1 MKPLLRLKQ
10 GVFIALV
17 LLIGLVLVATATVVS
32 INQQRND
39 VLEQS
44 VAARKISRLSTRMLV
59 LTHTASEYMTETNIR
74 QWWVVHQS
82 IAEELEHLHFSDDSG
97 ETSTRLQERLNDFAA
112 LFSGFAHMPGSA
124 EISLEERRNGVL
136 TDRLISEAEQLA
148 ELSYKISDAAFEK
161 QENLTQKRRNILS
174 IFAVLFTANSFLLL
188 LLIRYRVVRPLA
200 QIESVAN
207 AMRAGNLNAR
217 CNLPEGD
224 ELGDVAA
231 ALDSLALELNN
242 KLADVTSTTHLLEV
256 AGRMCGVG
264 AWTLD
269 INTHAL
275 SWSKQTH
282 AIVEADFTRQPT
294 LEEAIAL
301 YPEESAAKLSK
312 ALDDAARTGSDVNM
326 ELQLRTY
333 KGNLIWVHVFGEV
346 IWQGEGTKRKPWM
359 IRGAFQN
366 ITERRCV
373 EEEIRQAKEVA
384 ESASKAKGEFLS
396 NISHEI
402 RTPLNA
408 VVGLAYILKQSK
420 LDSSQLEFVEKLEN
434 AGRGLIDL
442 VSGVLDVSKIEAGAM
457 ELEKRPF
464 SARHLM
470 DSLADLMT
478 GAVADKPIEFV
489 VSVAPN
495 VPDQLVGDE
504 TKLRQVLVNLAGNA
518 IKFTENGY
526 VKVGVTLDQ
535 LDTQHCVLRFII
547 QDTGL
552 GMDAGAMKRLF
563 QSFSQADSSISR
575 RFGGTG
581 IGLALS
587 QKLVELMGGTISAVS
602 APGQGSL
609 FAFSLMLNLDS
620 QANTVPVAGEFAY
633 DVVVVDSFK
642 TQLDSVAQMVEWTG
656 VVPQSFVNPVQALSM
671 PRDQRPR
678 LFVVNSQLNDM
689 CGLALASQ
697 LKATHGPAL
706 TKVALM
712 VRPKEVEQLQD
723 PLSTGQLD
731 AVLMKPVSFS
741 ALKNVLLE
749 VTGNAS
755 GKANSVN
762 RLLNQNE
769 LVFLAGLT
777 VLAVDD
783 HKLNLMILKK
793 ILETHGAKV
802 ILAES
807 GQIAIQVL
815 SQPNHS
821 DVDVCLMDV
830 QMPDMD
836 GMETCQYLRQQLGL
850 RHLPI
855 LALTAG
861 VMEADHQMAL
871 AAGMDEVLVKPLQID
886 KVLDAVKRWG
896 MQLKSSDTRGL
907 NVKL

>member
-1 MKPLLRLKQ
+1 MKPILRLKQ
-10 GVFIALV
+10 GVLIALV
-17 LLIGLVLVATATVVS
+17 LLVGLAVVAVATVVS
-32 INQQRND
+32 INQQRNY

-44 VAARKISRLSTRMLV
+44 IAARKISRLSTRMLV
-59 LTHTASEYMTETNIR
+59 LTHTASEYMTETNVR

-82 IAEELEHLHFSDDSG
+82 ISDELDHLHFSDESG
-97 ETSTRLQERLNDFAA
+97 ELSRQLDGRLGDLAA
-112 LFSGFAHMPGSA
+112 LFSGFSHLQHS
-124 EISLEERRNGVL
+124 EQLNLDERRNSVL

-148 ELSYKISDAAFEK
+148 ELSYKISDTAFER
-161 QENLTQKRRNILS
+161 QEALTHQRKMI
-174 IFAVLFTANSFLLL
+174 VLVFTLLFGINSFLLL
-188 LLIRYRVVRPLA
+188 LLIRYRVVRPLE
-200 QIESVAN
+200 QIENAAN
-207 AMRAGNLNAR
+207 AMRAGNLNSR
-217 CNLPEGD
+217 CGLPEGD

-231 ALDSLALELNN
+231 ALDLLALELNN

-264 AWTLD
+264 AWTL
-269 INTHAL
+269 NVSTHEL
-275 SWSKQTH
+275 TWSKQTY
-282 AIVEADFTRQPT
+282 AIVEADFTHQPT

-301 YPEESAAKLSK
+301 YPEDSAIKLSR
-312 ALDDAARTGSDVNM
+312 ALEDAARTGADVNL

-346 IWQGEGTKRKPWM
+346 TWKLEGTLRKPWM

-366 ITERRCV
+366 ITERRRV
-373 EEEIRQAKEVA
+373 EEEIRQAKELA

-464 SARHLM
+464 STRHLM

-478 GAVADKPIEFV
+478 GAVADKSIEFV

-495 VPDQLVGDE
+495 VPDHLVGDE

-535 LDTQHCVLRFII
+535 LDKQHCVLRFII

-609 FAFSLMLNLDS
+609 FAFSLMLSLDS
-620 QANTVPVAGEFAY
+620 QASAKPEVCELAY
-633 DVVVVDSFK
+633 DVMLVDSFK
-642 TQLDSVAQMVEWTG
+642 TQLDSVAHMVEWTG
-656 VVPQSFVNPVQALSM
+656 VVPRCFVHPELALNL
-671 PRDQRPR
+671 PRDQQPR
-678 LFVVNSQLNDM
+678 LFVVNGQLHDM
-689 CGLALASQ
+689 NGLEFART
-697 LKATHGPAL
+697 LKESHGPA
-706 TKVALM
+706 TKVVLM
-712 VRPKEVEQLQD
+712 VRPKEVESLQ
-723 PLSTGQLD
+723 PALSAGQLD
-731 AVLMKPVSFS
+731 AVLTKPVSFS
-741 ALKNVLLE
+741 ALKNVLQ
-749 VTGNAS
+749 VVSGTAAAAS
-755 GKANSVN
+755 GTVN
-762 RLLNQNE
+762 RPMNQNE

-807 GQIAIQVL
+807 GQAAIQVL
-815 SQPNHS
+815 SEPNHN

-830 QMPDMD
+830 QMPEMD
-836 GMETCQYLRQQLGL
+836 GMETCLYLRDQLGL
-850 RHLPI
+850 RQLPI

-861 VMEADHQMAL
+861 VMESDHQQAL

-896 MQLKSSDTRGL
+896 TQLRQR
-907 NVKL
+907 VPMP

>member
-1 MKPLLRLKQ
+1 MKPILRLKQ
-10 GVFIALV
+10 GVRIALV
-17 LLIGLVLVATATVVS
+17 LLIGLAVVAVVTVVS
-32 INQQRND
+32 INQQRHY

-82 IAEELEHLHFSDDSG
+82 ISDELDHLHFSDESG
-97 ETSTRLQERLNDFAA
+97 QLSRQLDGRLGDLAA
-112 LFSGFAHMPGSA
+112 LFSGFSHLQHSDQ
-124 EISLEERRNGVL
+124 LNLDERRNSVL

-148 ELSYKISDAAFEK
+148 ELSYKISDTAFAR
-161 QENLTQKRRNILS
+161 QEALTHQRKMI
-174 IFAVLFTANSFLLL
+174 VLVFTLLFGINSLLLL
-188 LLIRYRVVRPLA
+188 LLIRYRVVRPLE
-200 QIESVAN
+200 QIENAAN

-275 SWSKQTH
+275 SWSKQTY

-346 IWQGEGTKRKPWM
+346 IWQGEGAKRKPWT

-366 ITERRCV
+366 ITDRRRV
-373 EEEIRQAKEVA
+373 EEEIRRAKEVA

-535 LDTQHCVLRFII
+535 LDTHHCVLRFII

-609 FAFSLMLNLDS
+609 FAFSLMLNLGS
-620 QANTVPVAGEFAY
+620 KANTVPVASEFAY

-656 VVPQSFVNPVQALSM
+656 VVPQSLVNPEQALSL
-671 PRDQRPR
+671 PSGQRPR
-678 LFVVNSQLNDM
+678 LFVVNNQLSDTS
-689 CGLALASQ
+689 GLELANK
-697 LKATHGPAL
+697 LKAAHGSVA

-712 VRPKEVEQLQD
+712 VRPKDVEQLQD
-723 PLSTGQLD
+723 PLSMGQLD

-749 VTGNAS
+749 VTGNAL

-793 ILETHGAKV
+793 ILETHGARV

-807 GQIAIQVL
+807 GQAAIQVL
-815 SQPNHS
+815 SEPNHN

-836 GMETCQYLRQQLGL
+836 GMQTCQYIRDQLGL
-850 RHLPI
+850 RQLPV

-871 AAGMDEVLVKPLQID
+871 AAGMDEVLTKPLQID
-886 KVLDAVKRWG
+886 RVLDAVKRWG
-896 MQLKSSDTRGL
+896 THLKLKTQAH
-907 NVKL
+907 

>member
-1 MKPLLRLKQ
+1 MKPILRLKQ
-10 GVFIALV
+10 GVLIALV
-17 LLIGLVLVATATVVS
+17 LLVGLAVVAVATVVS
-32 INQQRND
+32 IDQQRNY

-44 VAARKISRLSTRMLV
+44 IAARKISRLSTRMLV
-59 LTHTASEYMTETNIR
+59 LTHTASEYMTETNVR

-82 IAEELEHLHFSDDSG
+82 ISDELDHLHFSDESG
-97 ETSTRLQERLNDFAA
+97 ELSRQLDGRLGDLAA
-112 LFSGFAHMPGSA
+112 LFSGFSHLQHS
-124 EISLEERRNGVL
+124 EQLNLDERRNGVL

-148 ELSYKISDAAFEK
+148 ELSYKISDTAFER
-161 QENLTQKRRNILS
+161 QEALTHQRKMI
-174 IFAVLFTANSFLLL
+174 VLVFTLLFGINSFLLL
-188 LLIRYRVVRPLA
+188 LLIRYRVVRPLE
-200 QIESVAN
+200 QIENAAN
-207 AMRAGNLNAR
+207 AMRAGNLNSR
-217 CNLPEGD
+217 CGLPEGD

-231 ALDSLALELNN
+231 ALDLLALELNN

-264 AWTLD
+264 AWTL
-269 INTHAL
+269 NVSTHEL
-275 SWSKQTH
+275 TWSKQTY
-282 AIVEADFTRQPT
+282 AIVEADFTHQPT

-301 YPEESAAKLSK
+301 YPEDSAIKLSR
-312 ALDDAARTGSDVNM
+312 ALEDAARTGADVNL

-346 IWQGEGTKRKPWM
+346 TWKLEGTLRKPWM

-366 ITERRCV
+366 ITERRRV
-373 EEEIRQAKEVA
+373 EEEIRQAKELA

-464 SARHLM
+464 STRHLM

-478 GAVADKPIEFV
+478 GAVADKSIEFV

-495 VPDQLVGDE
+495 VPDHLVGDE

-535 LDTQHCVLRFII
+535 LDKQHCVLRFII

-609 FAFSLMLNLDS
+609 FAFSLMLSLDS
-620 QANTVPVAGEFAY
+620 QASAKPEVCELAY
-633 DVVVVDSFK
+633 DVMLVDSFK
-642 TQLDSVAQMVEWTG
+642 TQLDSVAHMVEWTG
-656 VVPQSFVNPVQALSM
+656 VVPRCFVHPELALNL
-671 PRDQRPR
+671 PRDQQPR
-678 LFVVNSQLNDM
+678 LFVVNGQLHDM
-689 CGLALASQ
+689 NGLEFART
-697 LKATHGPAL
+697 LKESHGPA
-706 TKVALM
+706 TKVVLM
-712 VRPKEVEQLQD
+712 VRPKEVESLQAA
-723 PLSTGQLD
+723 LSAGQLD
-731 AVLMKPVSFS
+731 AVLTKPLTFS
-741 ALKNVLLE
+741 ALKNVLQ
-749 VTGNAS
+749 VVSGTAAAAS
-755 GKANSVN
+755 GTVN
-762 RLLNQNE
+762 RPMNQNE

-807 GQIAIQVL
+807 GQAAIQVL
-815 SQPNHS
+815 SEPNHN

-830 QMPDMD
+830 QMPEMD
-836 GMETCQYLRQQLGL
+836 GMETCLYLRDQLGL
-850 RHLPI
+850 RQLPI

-861 VMEADHQMAL
+861 VMESDHQQAL

-896 MQLKSSDTRGL
+896 TQLRQR
-907 NVKL
+907 VPMP

>member
-1 MKPLLRLKQ
+1 
-10 GVFIALV
+10 
-17 LLIGLVLVATATVVS
+17 
-32 INQQRND
+32 
-39 VLEQS
+39 
-44 VAARKISRLSTRMLV
+44 
-59 LTHTASEYMTETNIR
+59 
-74 QWWVVHQS
+74 
-82 IAEELEHLHFSDDSG
+82 
-97 ETSTRLQERLNDFAA
+97 
-112 LFSGFAHMPGSA
+112 MPGSA

-200 QIESVAN
+200 QIENVAN

-242 KLADVTSTTHLLEV
+242 RLADLTSTTHLLEV

-269 INTHAL
+269 VNTHAL
-275 SWSKQTH
+275 SWSKQIYD
-282 AIVEADFTRQPT
+282 IVEADFTHQPT

-373 EEEIRQAKEVA
+373 EEEIRRAKEVA

-457 ELEKRPF
+457 ELENRPF
-464 SARHLM
+464 SARQLM

-478 GAVADKPIEFV
+478 GSVADKPIEFV
-489 VSVAPN
+489 VAVAPN

-518 IKFTENGY
+518 IKFTENGH
-526 VKVGVTLDQ
+526 VKVGITLDQ
-535 LDTQHCVLRFII
+535 LDTQHCVLRFIV

-552 GMDAGAMKRLF
+552 GMDASAMKRLF

-620 QANTVPVAGEFAY
+620 QASAAPVTSAFAY
-633 DVVVVDSFK
+633 DVVVIDSFQ
-642 TQLDSVAQMVEWTG
+642 TQLESVAQMVEWTG
-656 VVPQSFVNPVQALSM
+656 VVPQRFVNPVQALSM

-697 LKATHGPAL
+697 LKATHGPAV

-807 GQIAIQVL
+807 GQAAIQVL
-815 SQPNHS
+815 GQPNHS

-836 GMETCQYLRQQLGL
+836 GMETCHYLRQQLGL
-850 RHLPI
+850 RQLPI

-861 VMEADHQMAL
+861 VMEADHQLAL

-896 MQLKSSDTRGL
+896 TQI
-907 NVKL
+907 KLRAQIH

>member
-1 MKPLLRLKQ
+1 MKPILRLKQ
-10 GVFIALV
+10 GVLIALV
-17 LLIGLVLVATATVVS
+17 LLVGLAVVAVATVVS
-32 INQQRND
+32 INQQRNY

-44 VAARKISRLSTRMLV
+44 IAARKISRLSTRMLV
-59 LTHTASEYMTETNIR
+59 LTHTASEYMTETNVR

-82 IAEELEHLHFSDDSG
+82 ISDELDHLHFSDESG
-97 ETSTRLQERLNDFAA
+97 ELSRQLDGRLGDLAA
-112 LFSGFAHMPGSA
+112 LFSGFSHLQHS
-124 EISLEERRNGVL
+124 EQLNLDERRNSVL

-148 ELSYKISDAAFEK
+148 ELSYKISDTAFER
-161 QENLTQKRRNILS
+161 QEALTHQRKMI
-174 IFAVLFTANSFLLL
+174 VLVFTLLFGINSFLLL
-188 LLIRYRVVRPLA
+188 LLIRYRVVRPLE
-200 QIESVAN
+200 QIENAAN
-207 AMRAGNLNAR
+207 AMRAGNLNSR
-217 CNLPEGD
+217 CGLPEGD

-231 ALDSLALELNN
+231 ALDLLTLELNN

-264 AWTLD
+264 AWTL
-269 INTHAL
+269 NVSTHEL
-275 SWSKQTH
+275 TWSKQTY
-282 AIVEADFTRQPT
+282 AIVEADFTHQPT

-301 YPEESAAKLSK
+301 YPEDSAIKLSR
-312 ALDDAARTGSDVNM
+312 ALEDAARTGADVNL

-346 IWQGEGTKRKPWM
+346 TWKLEGTLRKPWM

-366 ITERRCV
+366 ITERRRV
-373 EEEIRQAKEVA
+373 EEEIRQAKELA

-464 SARHLM
+464 STRHLM

-478 GAVADKPIEFV
+478 GAVADKSIEFV

-495 VPDQLVGDE
+495 VPDHLVGDE

-535 LDTQHCVLRFII
+535 LDKQHCVLRFII

-609 FAFSLMLNLDS
+609 FAFSLMLSLDS
-620 QANTVPVAGEFAY
+620 QASAKPEVCEFAY
-633 DVVVVDSFK
+633 DVMLVDSFK
-642 TQLDSVAQMVEWTG
+642 TQLDSVAHMVEWTG
-656 VVPQSFVNPVQALSM
+656 VVPRCFVHPELALNL
-671 PRDQRPR
+671 PRDQQPR
-678 LFVVNSQLNDM
+678 LFVVNGQLHDM
-689 CGLALASQ
+689 NGLEFART
-697 LKATHGPAL
+697 LKESHGPA
-706 TKVALM
+706 TKVVLM
-712 VRPKEVEQLQD
+712 VRPKEVESLQ
-723 PLSTGQLD
+723 PALSAGQLD
-731 AVLMKPVSFS
+731 AVLTKPVSFS
-741 ALKNVLLE
+741 ALKNVLQ
-749 VTGNAS
+749 VVSGTAAAAS
-755 GKANSVN
+755 GAVN
-762 RLLNQNE
+762 RPMNQNE

-807 GQIAIQVL
+807 GQAAIQVL
-815 SQPNHS
+815 SEPNHN

-830 QMPDMD
+830 QMPEMD
-836 GMETCQYLRQQLGL
+836 GMETCLYLRDQLGL
-850 RHLPI
+850 RQLPI

-861 VMEADHQMAL
+861 VMESDHQQAL

-896 MQLKSSDTRGL
+896 TQLRQR
-907 NVKL
+907 VPMP

>member
-1 MKPLLRLKQ
+1 
-10 GVFIALV
+10 G
-17 LLIGLVLVATATVVS
+17 
-32 INQQRND
+32 
-39 VLEQS
+39 
-44 VAARKISRLSTRMLV
+44 
-59 LTHTASEYMTETNIR
+59 
-74 QWWVVHQS
+74 
-82 IAEELEHLHFSDDSG
+82 
-97 ETSTRLQERLNDFAA
+97 
-112 LFSGFAHMPGSA
+112 
-124 EISLEERRNGVL
+124 
-136 TDRLISEAEQLA
+136 
-148 ELSYKISDAAFEK
+148 
-161 QENLTQKRRNILS
+161 
-174 IFAVLFTANSFLLL
+174 FAVLFGINSFLLL
-188 LLIRYRVVRPLA
+188 ILIRYRVVRPLA
-200 QIESVAN
+200 KIENVAN

-242 KLADVTSTTHLLEV
+242 RLADVTSTTHLLEV

-269 INTHAL
+269 IHTHEL
-275 SWSKQTH
+275 KWSKQ
-282 AIVEADFTRQPT
+282 IYEIIEADFTHQPT
-294 LEEAIAL
+294 LEETIAL
-301 YPEESAAKLSK
+301 YPEDSAARLSK
-312 ALDDAARTGSDVNM
+312 ALADAARIGNDLDM
-326 ELQLRTY
+326 ELQLRTC
-333 KGNLIWVHVFGEV
+333 KGNLIWVRVFGEV
-346 IWQGEGTKRKPWM
+346 IWQGVGALNKPSM
-359 IRGAFQN
+359 IRGAFQD
-366 ITERRCV
+366 ITERRRV
-373 EEEIRQAKEVA
+373 EEEIRQAKELA

-408 VVGLAYILKQSK
+408 VVGLAYILKQTK
-420 LDSSQLEFVEKLEN
+420 LDSSQLDFVEKLEN

-464 SARHLM
+464 STRRLM

-478 GAVADKPIEFV
+478 GAVADKSIELV

-495 VPDQLVGDE
+495 VPDQLIGDE
-504 TKLRQVLVNLAGNA
+504 TKLRQVLVNLAGNS

-552 GMDAGAMKRLF
+552 GMDAAAMKRLF

-587 QKLVELMGGTISAVS
+587 QKLVELMGGNISAVS

-609 FAFSLMLNLDS
+609 FAFSLMLSLDT
-620 QANTVPVAGEFAY
+620 QIRTVPAANEYAY
-633 DVVVVDSFK
+633 DVVVVDNFK
-642 TQLDSVAQMVEWTG
+642 THLDSVAQMIEWNG
-656 VVPQSFVNPVQALSM
+656 ISPQSFVTLEQALSM
-671 PRDQRPR
+671 PPGLRPR
-678 LFVVNSQLNDM
+678 LFLVNSQLNDIS
-689 CGLALASQ
+689 GLEFAEQ
-697 LKATHGPAL
+697 LKAAHGPTAA
-706 TKVALM
+706 KVALM
-712 VRPKEVEQLQD
+712 ARPKEVEQLQES
-723 PLSTGQLD
+723 LSMGQID

-741 ALKNVLLE
+741 SLKNMLQEAVSN
-749 VTGNAS
+749 TS
-755 GKANSVN
+755 GRARSVN
-762 RLLNQNE
+762 RLMNQNE
-769 LVFLAGLT
+769 LMFLAGLT

-807 GQIAIQVL
+807 GKIAIQVL
-815 SQPNHS
+815 DQPNHS

-830 QMPDMD
+830 QMPDMN
-836 GMETCQYLRQQLGL
+836 GMETCEYLRDQLGL
-850 RHLPI
+850 RQLPI

-871 AAGMDEVLVKPLQID
+871 DAGMDEVLVKPLQID
-886 KVLDAVKRWG
+886 KVLDAIKRWG
-896 MQLKSSDTRGL
+896 TQLQTRVQA
-907 NVKL
+907 N

>member
-1 MKPLLRLKQ
+1 MKPILRLKQ
-10 GVFIALV
+10 GVLIALV
-17 LLIGLVLVATATVVS
+17 LLVGLAVVAVATVVS
-32 INQQRND
+32 INQQRNY

-44 VAARKISRLSTRMLV
+44 IAARKISRLSTRMLV
-59 LTHTASEYMTETNIR
+59 LTHTASEYMTETNVR

-82 IAEELEHLHFSDDSG
+82 ISDELDHLHFSDESG
-97 ETSTRLQERLNDFAA
+97 ELSRQLDGRLGDLAA
-112 LFSGFAHMPGSA
+112 LFSGFSHLQHS
-124 EISLEERRNGVL
+124 EQLNLDERRNSVL

-148 ELSYKISDAAFEK
+148 ELSYKISDTAFER
-161 QENLTQKRRNILS
+161 QEALTHQRKMI
-174 IFAVLFTANSFLLL
+174 VLVFTLLFGINSFLLL
-188 LLIRYRVVRPLA
+188 LLIRYRVVRPLE
-200 QIESVAN
+200 QIENAAN
-207 AMRAGNLNAR
+207 AMRAGNLNSR
-217 CNLPEGD
+217 CGLPEGD

-231 ALDSLALELNN
+231 ALDLLALELNN

-264 AWTLD
+264 AWTL
-269 INTHAL
+269 NVSTHEL
-275 SWSKQTH
+275 TWSKQTY
-282 AIVEADFTRQPT
+282 AIVEADFTHQPT

-301 YPEESAAKLSK
+301 YPEDSAIKLSR
-312 ALDDAARTGSDVNM
+312 ALEDAARTGADVNL

-346 IWQGEGTKRKPWM
+346 TWKLEGTLRKPWM

-366 ITERRCV
+366 ITERRRV
-373 EEEIRQAKEVA
+373 EEEIRQAKELA

-464 SARHLM
+464 STRHLM

-478 GAVADKPIEFV
+478 GAVADKSIEFV

-495 VPDQLVGDE
+495 VPDHLVGDE

-535 LDTQHCVLRFII
+535 LDKQHCVLRFII

-609 FAFSLMLNLDS
+609 FAFSLMLSLDS
-620 QANTVPVAGEFAY
+620 QASAKPEVCELAY
-633 DVVVVDSFK
+633 DVMLVDSFK
-642 TQLDSVAQMVEWTG
+642 TQLDSVAHMVEWTG
-656 VVPQSFVNPVQALSM
+656 VVPRCFVHPELALNL
-671 PRDQRPR
+671 PRDQQPR
-678 LFVVNSQLNDM
+678 LFVVNGQLHDM
-689 CGLALASQ
+689 NGLEFART
-697 LKATHGPAL
+697 LKESHGPA
-706 TKVALM
+706 TKVVLM
-712 VRPKEVEQLQD
+712 VRPKDVESLQ
-723 PLSTGQLD
+723 PALSAGQLD
-731 AVLMKPVSFS
+731 AVLTKPVSFS
-741 ALKNVLLE
+741 ALKNVLQ
-749 VTGNAS
+749 VVSGTAAAAS
-755 GKANSVN
+755 GTVN
-762 RLLNQNE
+762 RPMNQNE

-807 GQIAIQVL
+807 GQAAIQVL
-815 SQPNHS
+815 SEPNHN

-830 QMPDMD
+830 QMPEMD
-836 GMETCQYLRQQLGL
+836 GMETCLYLRDQLGL
-850 RHLPI
+850 RQLPI

-861 VMEADHQMAL
+861 VMESDHQQAL

-896 MQLKSSDTRGL
+896 TQLRQR
-907 NVKL
+907 VPMP

>member
-1 MKPLLRLKQ
+1 MKPILRLKQ
-10 GVFIALV
+10 GVLIALV
-17 LLIGLVLVATATVVS
+17 LLVGLAVVAVATVVS
-32 INQQRND
+32 INQQRNY

-44 VAARKISRLSTRMLV
+44 IAARKISRLSTRMLV
-59 LTHTASEYMTETNIR
+59 LTHTASEYMTETNVR

-82 IAEELEHLHFSDDSG
+82 ISDELDHLHFSDESG
-97 ETSTRLQERLNDFAA
+97 ELSRQLDGRLGDLAA
-112 LFSGFAHMPGSA
+112 LFSGFSHQQHS
-124 EISLEERRNGVL
+124 EQLNLDERRNSVL

-148 ELSYKISDAAFEK
+148 ELSYKISDTAFER
-161 QENLTQKRRNILS
+161 QEALTHQRKMI
-174 IFAVLFTANSFLLL
+174 VLVFTLLFGINSFLLL
-188 LLIRYRVVRPLA
+188 LLIRYRVVRPLE
-200 QIESVAN
+200 QIENAAN
-207 AMRAGNLNAR
+207 AMRAGNLNSR
-217 CNLPEGD
+217 CGLPEGD

-231 ALDSLALELNN
+231 ALDLLALELNN

-264 AWTLD
+264 AWTL
-269 INTHAL
+269 NVSTHEL
-275 SWSKQTH
+275 TWSKQTY
-282 AIVEADFTRQPT
+282 AIVEADFTHQPT

-312 ALDDAARTGSDVNM
+312 ALDEAARTGSDVNM

-346 IWQGEGTKRKPWM
+346 TWKLEGTLHKPWM

-366 ITERRCV
+366 ITERRRV
-373 EEEIRQAKEVA
+373 EEEIRQAKELA

-464 SARHLM
+464 STRHLM

-478 GAVADKPIEFV
+478 GAVADKSIEFV

-495 VPDQLVGDE
+495 VPDHLVGDE

-535 LDTQHCVLRFII
+535 LDKQHCVLRFII

-609 FAFSLMLNLDS
+609 FAFSLMLSLDS
-620 QANTVPVAGEFAY
+620 QASAKPEVCELAY
-633 DVVVVDSFK
+633 DVMLVDSFK
-642 TQLDSVAQMVEWTG
+642 TQLDSVAHMVEWTG
-656 VVPQSFVNPVQALSM
+656 VVPRCFVHPELALNL
-671 PRDQRPR
+671 PRDQQPR
-678 LFVVNSQLNDM
+678 LFVVNGQLHDM
-689 CGLALASQ
+689 NGLEFART
-697 LKATHGPAL
+697 LKESHGPA
-706 TKVALM
+706 TKVVLM
-712 VRPKEVEQLQD
+712 VRPKEVESLQ
-723 PLSTGQLD
+723 PALSAGQLD
-731 AVLMKPVSFS
+731 AVLTKPVSFS
-741 ALKNVLLE
+741 ALKNVLQ
-749 VTGNAS
+749 VVSGTAAAAS
-755 GKANSVN
+755 GTVN
-762 RLLNQNE
+762 RPMNQNE

-807 GQIAIQVL
+807 GQAAIQVL
-815 SQPNHS
+815 SEPNHN

-830 QMPDMD
+830 QMPEMD
-836 GMETCQYLRQQLGL
+836 GMETCLYLRDQLGL
-850 RHLPI
+850 RQLPI

-861 VMEADHQMAL
+861 VMESDHQQAL

-896 MQLKSSDTRGL
+896 TQLRQR
-907 NVKL
+907 VPMP

>member
-10 GVFIALV
+10 GVLIALV
-17 LLIGLVLVATATVVS
+17 LLIGLVVVATATVVS

-59 LTHTASEYMTETNIR
+59 LTHTASTYMTETNIR

-82 IAEELEHLHFSDDSG
+82 ISDELDHLHFSDESG
-97 ETSTRLQERLNDFAA
+97 EISTRLEERLSDFAA
-112 LFSGFAHMPGSA
+112 LFSGFSHVLTSQ
-124 EISLEERRNGVL
+124 EIDLDERRSSVL

-148 ELSYKISDAAFEK
+148 ELSYKVSDAAFSL
-161 QENLTQKRRNILS
+161 QEALTQKRRNILF

-200 QIESVAN
+200 QIENVAN
-207 AMRAGNLNAR
+207 AMRAGDLNAR

-231 ALDSLALELNN
+231 ALDLLALELNN
-242 KLADVTSTTHLLEV
+242 RLADLTSTTHLLEV

-269 INTHAL
+269 VNTHAL
-275 SWSKQTH
+275 SWSKQIYD
-282 AIVEADFTRQPT
+282 IVEADFTHQPT

-301 YPEESAAKLSK
+301 YPEDSAAKLSK
-312 ALDDAARTGSDVNM
+312 ALEDATRAGCDVNI

-333 KGNLIWVHVFGEV
+333 KGKLIWVHVFGEV
-346 IWQGEGTKRKPWM
+346 IWRGDGAQRKPWM

-366 ITERRCV
+366 ITERRRV
-373 EEEIRQAKEVA
+373 EEEIRQAKELA

-457 ELEKRPF
+457 ELENRPF
-464 SARHLM
+464 SARQLM

-478 GAVADKPIEFV
+478 GSVADKPIEFV
-489 VSVAPN
+489 VAVAPN

-535 LDTQHCVLRFII
+535 LDTQHCVLRFIV

-620 QANTVPVAGEFAY
+620 QASAAPVTSAFAY
-633 DVVVVDSFK
+633 DVVVIDSFQ
-642 TQLDSVAQMVEWTG
+642 TQLESVAQMVEWTG
-656 VVPQSFVNPVQALSM
+656 VVPQRFVNPEQALSL
-671 PRDQRPR
+671 PPGQRPR
-678 LFVVNSQLNDM
+678 LFVVNNQLNHTS
-689 CGLALASQ
+689 GLELADK
-697 LKATHGPAL
+697 LKAAHGPASA
-706 TKVALM
+706 KVALM
-712 VRPKEVEQLQD
+712 VRPKDVKQVQN

-741 ALKNVLLE
+741 ALKNVLQE
-749 VTGNAS
+749 ATGNS
-755 GKANSVN
+755 QGKTSAVN

-807 GQIAIQVL
+807 GQAAIQVL
-815 SQPNHS
+815 GQPNHS

-836 GMETCQYLRQQLGL
+836 GMETCHYLRDQMGL
-850 RHLPI
+850 RQLPI

-861 VMEADHQMAL
+861 VMEADHQLAL

-896 MQLKSSDTRGL
+896 AQI
-907 NVKL
+907 KLRAQIH

>member
-1 MKPLLRLKQ
+1 MKPILRLKQ
-10 GVFIALV
+10 GVLIALV
-17 LLIGLVLVATATVVS
+17 LLVGLAVVAVATVVS
-32 INQQRND
+32 INQQRHY

-59 LTHTASEYMTETNIR
+59 LTHTASEYMTETNVR

-82 IAEELEHLHFSDDSG
+82 ISDELDHLHFSDESG
-97 ETSTRLQERLNDFAA
+97 ELSRQLDGRLGDLAA
-112 LFSGFAHMPGSA
+112 LFSGFSHLQHS
-124 EISLEERRNGVL
+124 EQLNLDERRNSVL

-148 ELSYKISDAAFEK
+148 ELSYKISDTAFER
-161 QENLTQKRRNILS
+161 QEALTHQRKMI
-174 IFAVLFTANSFLLL
+174 VLVFTLLFGINSFLLL
-188 LLIRYRVVRPLA
+188 LLIRYRVVKPLA
-200 QIESVAN
+200 QIENAAN
-207 AMRAGNLNAR
+207 AMRAGNLNSR
-217 CNLPEGD
+217 CGLPEGD

-231 ALDSLALELNN
+231 ALDLLALELNN

-264 AWTLD
+264 AWTL
-269 INTHAL
+269 NVSTHEL
-275 SWSKQTH
+275 TWSKQTY
-282 AIVEADFTRQPT
+282 AIVEADFTHQPT

-301 YPEESAAKLSK
+301 YPEDSAIKLSR
-312 ALDDAARTGSDVNM
+312 ALEDASRTGADVNL

-346 IWQGEGTKRKPWM
+346 TWKLEGTLRKPWM

-366 ITERRCV
+366 ITERRRV
-373 EEEIRQAKEVA
+373 EEEIRQAKELA

-464 SARHLM
+464 STRHLM

-478 GAVADKPIEFV
+478 GAVADKSIEFV

-495 VPDQLVGDE
+495 VPDHLVGDE

-526 VKVGVTLDQ
+526 VKVAVTLDQ
-535 LDTQHCVLRFII
+535 LDKQHCVLRFII

-609 FAFSLMLNLDS
+609 FAFSLMLSLDS
-620 QANTVPVAGEFAY
+620 QASAKPEVCELAY
-633 DVVVVDSFK
+633 DVMLVDSFK
-642 TQLDSVAQMVEWTG
+642 TQLDSVAHMVEWTG
-656 VVPQSFVNPVQALSM
+656 VVPRCFVHPELALNL
-671 PRDQRPR
+671 PRDQQPR
-678 LFVVNSQLNDM
+678 LFVLNGQLHDM
-689 CGLALASQ
+689 NGLEFART
-697 LKATHGPAL
+697 LKESHGPA
-706 TKVALM
+706 TKVVLM
-712 VRPKEVEQLQD
+712 VRPKEVESLQAA
-723 PLSTGQLD
+723 LSAGQLD
-731 AVLMKPVSFS
+731 AVLTKPLTFS
-741 ALKNVLLE
+741 ALKNVLQ
-749 VTGNAS
+749 VVSGTAAAAS
-755 GKANSVN
+755 GTVN
-762 RLLNQNE
+762 RPMNQNE

-807 GQIAIQVL
+807 GQAAIQVL
-815 SQPNHS
+815 SEPNHN

-830 QMPDMD
+830 QMPEMD
-836 GMETCQYLRQQLGL
+836 GMETCLYLRDQLGL
-850 RHLPI
+850 RQLPI

-861 VMEADHQMAL
+861 VMESDHQQAL

-896 MQLKSSDTRGL
+896 TQLRQR
-907 NVKL
+907 VPMP

>member
-1 MKPLLRLKQ
+1 MKPILRLKQ
-10 GVFIALV
+10 GVLIALV
-17 LLIGLVLVATATVVS
+17 LLVGLAVVAVATVVS
-32 INQQRND
+32 INQQRNY

-44 VAARKISRLSTRMLV
+44 IAARKISRLSTRMLV
-59 LTHTASEYMTETNIR
+59 LTHTASEYMTETNVR

-82 IAEELEHLHFSDDSG
+82 ISDELDHLHFSDESG
-97 ETSTRLQERLNDFAA
+97 ELSRQLDGRLGDLAA
-112 LFSGFAHMPGSA
+112 LFSGFSHLQHS
-124 EISLEERRNGVL
+124 EQLNLDERRNSVL

-148 ELSYKISDAAFEK
+148 ELSYKISDTAFER
-161 QENLTQKRRNILS
+161 QEALTHQRKMI
-174 IFAVLFTANSFLLL
+174 VLVFTLLFGINSFLLL
-188 LLIRYRVVRPLA
+188 LLIRYRVVRPLE
-200 QIESVAN
+200 QIENAAN
-207 AMRAGNLNAR
+207 AMRAGNLNSR

-231 ALDSLALELNN
+231 ALDLLALELNN

-264 AWTLD
+264 AWTL
-269 INTHAL
+269 NVSTHEL
-275 SWSKQTH
+275 TWSKQTY
-282 AIVEADFTRQPT
+282 AIVEADFTHQPT

-301 YPEESAAKLSK
+301 YPEDSAIKLSR
-312 ALDDAARTGSDVNM
+312 ALEDAARTGADVNL

-346 IWQGEGTKRKPWM
+346 TWKLEGTLRKPWM

-366 ITERRCV
+366 ITERRRV
-373 EEEIRQAKEVA
+373 EEEIRQAKELA

-464 SARHLM
+464 STRHLM

-478 GAVADKPIEFV
+478 GAVADKSIEFV

-495 VPDQLVGDE
+495 VPDHLVGDE

-535 LDTQHCVLRFII
+535 LDKQHCVLRFII

-609 FAFSLMLNLDS
+609 FAFSLMLSLDS
-620 QANTVPVAGEFAY
+620 QASAKPEVCELAY
-633 DVVVVDSFK
+633 DVMLVDSFK
-642 TQLDSVAQMVEWTG
+642 TQLDSVAHMVEWTG
-656 VVPQSFVNPVQALSM
+656 VVPRCFVHPELALNL
-671 PRDQRPR
+671 PRNQQPR
-678 LFVVNSQLNDM
+678 LFVVNGQLHDM
-689 CGLALASQ
+689 NGLEFART
-697 LKATHGPAL
+697 LKESHGPA
-706 TKVALM
+706 TKVVLM
-712 VRPKEVEQLQD
+712 VRPKEVEALQD
-723 PLSTGQLD
+723 ALSAGQLD
-731 AVLMKPVSFS
+731 AVLTKPVSFS
-741 ALKNVLLE
+741 ALKNVLQM
-749 VTGNAS
+749 VSGNAAVA
-755 GKANSVN
+755 GGTVN
-762 RLLNQNE
+762 RAMNQNE

-807 GQIAIQVL
+807 GQAAIQVL
-815 SQPNHS
+815 SEPNHN

-830 QMPDMD
+830 QMPEMD
-836 GMETCQYLRQQLGL
+836 GMETCQYLRDQLGL
-850 RHLPI
+850 RQLPI

-861 VMEADHQMAL
+861 VMESDHQQAL

-896 MQLKSSDTRGL
+896 TQLRQR
-907 NVKL
+907 VPIP

>member
-1 MKPLLRLKQ
+1 MKPILRLKQ
-10 GVFIALV
+10 GVLIALV
-17 LLIGLVLVATATVVS
+17 LVVGLAVVAVATVVS
-32 INQQRND
+32 INQQRNY

-44 VAARKISRLSTRMLV
+44 IAARKISRLSTRMLV
-59 LTHTASEYMTETNIR
+59 LTHTASEYMTETNVR

-82 IAEELEHLHFSDDSG
+82 ISDELDHLHFSDESG
-97 ETSTRLQERLNDFAA
+97 ELSRQLDGRLGDLAA
-112 LFSGFAHMPGSA
+112 LFSGFSHLQHS
-124 EISLEERRNGVL
+124 EQLNLDERRNSVL

-148 ELSYKISDAAFEK
+148 ELSYKISDTAFER
-161 QENLTQKRRNILS
+161 QEALTHQRKMI
-174 IFAVLFTANSFLLL
+174 VLVFTLLFGINSFLLL
-188 LLIRYRVVRPLA
+188 LLISYRVVRPLE
-200 QIESVAN
+200 QIENAAN
-207 AMRAGNLNAR
+207 AMRAGNLNSR
-217 CNLPEGD
+217 CGLPEGD

-231 ALDSLALELNN
+231 ALDLLALELNN

-264 AWTLD
+264 AWTL
-269 INTHAL
+269 NVSTHEL
-275 SWSKQTH
+275 TWSKQTY
-282 AIVEADFTRQPT
+282 AIVEADFTHQPT

-301 YPEESAAKLSK
+301 YPEDSAIKLSR
-312 ALDDAARTGSDVNM
+312 ALEDAARTGADVNL

-346 IWQGEGTKRKPWM
+346 TWKLEGTLRKPWM

-366 ITERRCV
+366 ITERRRV
-373 EEEIRQAKEVA
+373 EEEIRQAKELA

-464 SARHLM
+464 STRHLM

-478 GAVADKPIEFV
+478 GAVADKSIEFV

-495 VPDQLVGDE
+495 VPDHLVGDE

-535 LDTQHCVLRFII
+535 LDKQHCVLRFII

-609 FAFSLMLNLDS
+609 FAFSLMLSLDS
-620 QANTVPVAGEFAY
+620 QASAKPEVCELAY
-633 DVVVVDSFK
+633 DVMLVDSFK
-642 TQLDSVAQMVEWTG
+642 TQLDSVAHMVEWTG
-656 VVPQSFVNPVQALSM
+656 VVPRCFVHPELALNL
-671 PRDQRPR
+671 PRDQQPR
-678 LFVVNSQLNDM
+678 LFVVNGQLHDM
-689 CGLALASQ
+689 NGLEFART
-697 LKATHGPAL
+697 LKESHGPA
-706 TKVALM
+706 TKVVLM
-712 VRPKEVEQLQD
+712 VRPKEVESLQ
-723 PLSTGQLD
+723 PALSAGQLD
-731 AVLMKPVSFS
+731 AVLTKPVSFS
-741 ALKNVLLE
+741 ALKNVLQ
-749 VTGNAS
+749 VVSGTAAAAS
-755 GKANSVN
+755 GAVN
-762 RLLNQNE
+762 RPMNQNE

-807 GQIAIQVL
+807 GQAAIQVL
-815 SQPNHS
+815 SEPNHN

-830 QMPDMD
+830 QMPEMD
-836 GMETCQYLRQQLGL
+836 GMETCLYLRDQLGL
-850 RHLPI
+850 RQLPI

-861 VMEADHQMAL
+861 VMESDHQQAL

-896 MQLKSSDTRGL
+896 TQLRQR
-907 NVKL
+907 VPMP

>member
-1 MKPLLRLKQ
+1 MKPILRLKQ
-10 GVFIALV
+10 GVRIALV
-17 LLIGLVLVATATVVS
+17 LLIGLAVVAVATVVS
-32 INQQRND
+32 INQQRNY
-39 VLEQS
+39 VLELS

-82 IAEELEHLHFSDDSG
+82 ISDELDHLHFSDESAQLSRQLDG
-97 ETSTRLQERLNDFAA
+97 RLGDLAA
-112 LFSGFAHMPGSA
+112 LFSGFSHLQHSDQ
-124 EISLEERRNGVL
+124 LNLDERRNSVL

-148 ELSYKISDAAFEK
+148 ELSYKISDTAFER
-161 QENLTQKRRNILS
+161 QEALTHQRKMI
-174 IFAVLFTANSFLLL
+174 VLVFTLLFGINSLLLL
-188 LLIRYRVVRPLA
+188 LLIRYRVVRPLE
-200 QIESVAN
+200 QIENAAN

-269 INTHAL
+269 TNTHAL
-275 SWSKQTH
+275 SWSKQTY

-301 YPEESAAKLSK
+301 YPEESATKLSK

-333 KGNLIWVHVFGEV
+333 RGNLIWVHVFGEV
-346 IWQGEGTKRKPWM
+346 IWQGEGAKRKPWM

-366 ITERRCV
+366 ITDRRRV

-535 LDTQHCVLRFII
+535 LDTHHCVLRFII

-620 QANTVPVAGEFAY
+620 KANTVPVASEFAY

-656 VVPQSFVNPVQALSM
+656 VVAQSLVNPEQALSL
-671 PRDQRPR
+671 PSGQRPR
-678 LFVVNSQLNDM
+678 LFVVNNQLSDTS
-689 CGLALASQ
+689 GLELANK
-697 LKATHGPAL
+697 LKAAHGSVA

-712 VRPKEVEQLQD
+712 VRPKDVEQLQD
-723 PLSTGQLD
+723 PLSMGQLD

-793 ILETHGAKV
+793 FWK
-802 ILAES
+802 
-807 GQIAIQVL
+807 
-815 SQPNHS
+815 
-821 DVDVCLMDV
+821 LMV
-830 QMPDMD
+830 P
-836 GMETCQYLRQQLGL
+836 E
-850 RHLPI
+850 
-855 LALTAG
+855 
-861 VMEADHQMAL
+861 
-871 AAGMDEVLVKPLQID
+871 
-886 KVLDAVKRWG
+886 
-896 MQLKSSDTRGL
+896 
-907 NVKL
+907 

>member
-1 MKPLLRLKQ
+1 MKPILRLKQ

-17 LLIGLVLVATATVVS
+17 LLVGLAVVAVATVVS
-32 INQQRND
+32 INQQRNY

-44 VAARKISRLSTRMLV
+44 IAARKISRLSTRMLV
-59 LTHTASEYMTETNIR
+59 LTHTASEYMTETNVR

-82 IAEELEHLHFSDDSG
+82 ISDELDHLHFSDESG
-97 ETSTRLQERLNDFAA
+97 ELSRQLDGRLGDLAA
-112 LFSGFAHMPGSA
+112 LFSGFSHLQHS
-124 EISLEERRNGVL
+124 EQLNLDERRNSVL
-136 TDRLISEAEQLA
+136 TDHLISEAEQLA
-148 ELSYKISDAAFEK
+148 ELSYKISDTAFER
-161 QENLTQKRRNILS
+161 QEALTHQRKMI
-174 IFAVLFTANSFLLL
+174 VLVFTLLFGINSFLLL
-188 LLIRYRVVRPLA
+188 LLIRYRVVRPLE
-200 QIESVAN
+200 QIENAAN
-207 AMRAGNLNAR
+207 AMRAGNLNSR
-217 CNLPEGD
+217 CGLPEGD

-231 ALDSLALELNN
+231 ALDLLALELNN

-264 AWTLD
+264 AWTL
-269 INTHAL
+269 NVSTHEL
-275 SWSKQTH
+275 TWSKQTY
-282 AIVEADFTRQPT
+282 AIVEADFTHQPT

-301 YPEESAAKLSK
+301 YPEDSAIKLSR
-312 ALDDAARTGSDVNM
+312 ALEDAARTGADVNL

-346 IWQGEGTKRKPWM
+346 TWKLEGTLRKPWM

-366 ITERRCV
+366 ITERRRV
-373 EEEIRQAKEVA
+373 EEDIRQAKELA

-464 SARHLM
+464 STRHLM

-478 GAVADKPIEFV
+478 GAVADKSIEFV

-495 VPDQLVGDE
+495 VPDHLVGDE

-535 LDTQHCVLRFII
+535 LDKQHCVLRFII

-609 FAFSLMLNLDS
+609 FAFSLMLSLDS
-620 QANTVPVAGEFAY
+620 QASAKPEVCELAY
-633 DVVVVDSFK
+633 DVMLVDSFK
-642 TQLDSVAQMVEWTG
+642 TQLDSVAHMVEWTG
-656 VVPQSFVNPVQALSM
+656 VVPRCFVHPELALNL
-671 PRDQRPR
+671 PRDQQPR
-678 LFVVNSQLNDM
+678 LFVVNGQLHDM
-689 CGLALASQ
+689 NGLEFART
-697 LKATHGPAL
+697 LKESHGPA
-706 TKVALM
+706 TKVVLM
-712 VRPKEVEQLQD
+712 VRPKEVESLQ
-723 PLSTGQLD
+723 PALSAGQLD
-731 AVLMKPVSFS
+731 AVLTKPVSFS
-741 ALKNVLLE
+741 ALKNVLQ
-749 VTGNAS
+749 VVSGTAAAAS
-755 GKANSVN
+755 GTVN
-762 RLLNQNE
+762 RPMNQNE

-807 GQIAIQVL
+807 GQAAIQVL
-815 SQPNHS
+815 SEPNHN

-830 QMPDMD
+830 QMPEMD
-836 GMETCQYLRQQLGL
+836 GMETCLYLRDQLGL
-850 RHLPI
+850 RQLPI

-861 VMEADHQMAL
+861 VMESDHQQAL

-896 MQLKSSDTRGL
+896 TQLRQR
-907 NVKL
+907 VPMP

>member
-59 LTHTASEYMTETNIR
+59 LTHTASTYMTETNIR

-82 IAEELEHLHFSDDSG
+82 ISDELDHLHFSDESG
-97 ETSTRLQERLNDFAA
+97 EISTRLEERLSDFAA
-112 LFSGFAHMPGSA
+112 LFSGFSHMLTSQ
-124 EISLEERRNGVL
+124 EIDLDERRSSVL

-275 SWSKQTH
+275 SWSKQTY

-373 EEEIRQAKEVA
+373 EEEIRRAKEVA

-457 ELEKRPF
+457 ELEKRSF

-535 LDTQHCVLRFII
+535 LDTHHCVLRFII

-697 LKATHGPAL
+697 LKATHGPAV

-807 GQIAIQVL
+807 GQAAIQVL
-815 SQPNHS
+815 GQPNHS

-836 GMETCQYLRQQLGL
+836 GMETCHYLRQQLGL
-850 RHLPI
+850 RQLPI

-861 VMEADHQMAL
+861 VMEADHQLAL

-896 MQLKSSDTRGL
+896 TQI
-907 NVKL
+907 KLRAQIH

>member
-59 LTHTASEYMTETNIR
+59 LTHTASTYMTETNIR

-82 IAEELEHLHFSDDSG
+82 ISDELDHLHFSDESG
-97 ETSTRLQERLNDFAA
+97 EISTRLEERLSDFAA

-200 QIESVAN
+200 QIENVAN

-242 KLADVTSTTHLLEV
+242 RLADLTSTTHLLEV

-269 INTHAL
+269 VNTHAL
-275 SWSKQTH
+275 SWSKQIYD
-282 AIVEADFTRQPT
+282 IVEADFTHQPT

-373 EEEIRQAKEVA
+373 EEEIRRAKEVA

-457 ELEKRPF
+457 ELEKRLF

-620 QANTVPVAGEFAY
+620 QANTVPFAGEFAY

-697 LKATHGPAL
+697 LKATHGPAV

-896 MQLKSSDTRGL
+896 TQI
-907 NVKL
+907 KLRAQIH

>member
-59 LTHTASEYMTETNIR
+59 LTHTASTYMTETNIR

-82 IAEELEHLHFSDDSG
+82 ISDELDHLHFSDESG
-97 ETSTRLQERLNDFAA
+97 EISTRLEERLSDFAA
-112 LFSGFAHMPGSA
+112 LFSGFAHMPSSA

-200 QIESVAN
+200 QIENVAN

-242 KLADVTSTTHLLEV
+242 RLADLTSTTHLLEV

-269 INTHAL
+269 VNTHAL
-275 SWSKQTH
+275 SWSKQIYD
-282 AIVEADFTRQPT
+282 IVEADFTHQPT

-373 EEEIRQAKEVA
+373 EEEIRRAKEVA

-457 ELEKRPF
+457 ELENRPF
-464 SARHLM
+464 SARQLM

-478 GAVADKPIEFV
+478 GSVADKPIEFV
-489 VSVAPN
+489 VAVAPN

-518 IKFTENGY
+518 IKFTENGH
-526 VKVGVTLDQ
+526 VKVGITLDQ
-535 LDTQHCVLRFII
+535 LDTQHCVLRFIV

-552 GMDAGAMKRLF
+552 GMDASAMKRLF

-620 QANTVPVAGEFAY
+620 QASAAPVTSAFAY
-633 DVVVVDSFK
+633 DVVVIDSFQ
-642 TQLDSVAQMVEWTG
+642 TQLESVAQMVEWTG
-656 VVPQSFVNPVQALSM
+656 VVPQRFVNPVQALSM

-697 LKATHGPAL
+697 LKATHGPAV

-807 GQIAIQVL
+807 GQAAIQVL
-815 SQPNHS
+815 GQPNHS

-836 GMETCQYLRQQLGL
+836 GMETCHYLRQQLGL
-850 RHLPI
+850 RQLPI

-861 VMEADHQMAL
+861 VMEADHQLAL

-896 MQLKSSDTRGL
+896 TQI
-907 NVKL
+907 KLRAQIH

>member
-1 MKPLLRLKQ
+1 
-10 GVFIALV
+10 
-17 LLIGLVLVATATVVS
+17 
-32 INQQRND
+32 
-39 VLEQS
+39 
-44 VAARKISRLSTRMLV
+44 
-59 LTHTASEYMTETNIR
+59 
-74 QWWVVHQS
+74 
-82 IAEELEHLHFSDDSG
+82 
-97 ETSTRLQERLNDFAA
+97 
-112 LFSGFAHMPGSA
+112 
-124 EISLEERRNGVL
+124 
-136 TDRLISEAEQLA
+136 
-148 ELSYKISDAAFEK
+148 
-161 QENLTQKRRNILS
+161 
-174 IFAVLFTANSFLLL
+174 
-188 LLIRYRVVRPLA
+188 
-200 QIESVAN
+200 
-207 AMRAGNLNAR
+207 MRAGNLNSR
-217 CNLPEGD
+217 CGLPEGD

-231 ALDSLALELNN
+231 ALDLLALELNN

-264 AWTLD
+264 AWTLNV
-269 INTHAL
+269 NTHEL
-275 SWSKQTH
+275 TWSKQTY
-282 AIVEADFTRQPT
+282 AIVEADFTHQPT

-301 YPEESAAKLSK
+301 YPEDSAIKLSR
-312 ALDDAARTGSDVNM
+312 ALEDAARTGADVNL

-346 IWQGEGTKRKPWM
+346 TWKLEGTLRKPWM

-366 ITERRCV
+366 ITERRRV
-373 EEEIRQAKEVA
+373 EEEIRQAKELA

-464 SARHLM
+464 STRHLM

-478 GAVADKPIEFV
+478 GAVADKSIEFV

-495 VPDQLVGDE
+495 VPDHLVGDE

-535 LDTQHCVLRFII
+535 LDKQHCVLRFII

-609 FAFSLMLNLDS
+609 FAFSLMLSLDS
-620 QANTVPVAGEFAY
+620 QASAKPEVCELAY
-633 DVVVVDSFK
+633 DVMLVDSFK
-642 TQLDSVAQMVEWTG
+642 TQLDSVAHMVEWTG
-656 VVPQSFVNPVQALSM
+656 VVPRCFVHPELALNL
-671 PRDQRPR
+671 PRDQQPR
-678 LFVVNSQLNDM
+678 LFVVNGQLHDM
-689 CGLALASQ
+689 NGLEFART
-697 LKATHGPAL
+697 LKESHGPA
-706 TKVALM
+706 TKVVLM
-712 VRPKEVEQLQD
+712 VRPKEVESLQ
-723 PLSTGQLD
+723 PALSAGQLD
-731 AVLMKPVSFS
+731 AVLTKPVSFS
-741 ALKNVLLE
+741 ALKNVLQ
-749 VTGNAS
+749 VVSGTAAAAS
-755 GKANSVN
+755 GTVN
-762 RLLNQNE
+762 RPMNQNE

-807 GQIAIQVL
+807 GQAAIQVL
-815 SQPNHS
+815 SEPNHN

-830 QMPDMD
+830 QMPEMD
-836 GMETCQYLRQQLGL
+836 GMETCLYLRDQLGL
-850 RHLPI
+850 RQLPI

-861 VMEADHQMAL
+861 VMESDHQQAL

-896 MQLKSSDTRGL
+896 TQLRQR
-907 NVKL
+907 VPMP